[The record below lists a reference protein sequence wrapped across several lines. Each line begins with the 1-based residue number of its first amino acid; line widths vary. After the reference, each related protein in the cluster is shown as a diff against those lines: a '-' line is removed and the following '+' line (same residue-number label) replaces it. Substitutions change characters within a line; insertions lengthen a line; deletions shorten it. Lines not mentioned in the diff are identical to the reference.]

1 MVATDDGPGIPDL
14 NRAMQDGYSTSGG
27 LGLGLPGTRR
37 LMDEFEITPD
47 FGKWYA
53 RDGPAMA
60 AVSRLIEWAVAE
72 HARQGQTESGDR
84 ALAMTIPDGALVAV
98 VDGLGHG
105 SEAADVAKTAVRSLE
120 RHASQPV
127 ISLLRQCHGAL
138 SGTRGAVVSL
148 AAFSARDE
156 TMTWL
161 GVGNVEGLLLRGQ
174 PRRASRASC
183 SCSGAGWWAS
193 TCRRS
198 APRSCRWRG
207 RHPDPRH
214 RRRPK
219 RLPQPEPPAPRSAP
233 AGRRPRHPAPGLQSD
248 DSLVLVAR
256 YLGPEP

>member
-1 MVATDDGPGIPDL
+1 
-14 NRAMQDGYSTSGG
+14 
-27 LGLGLPGTRR
+27 
-37 LMDEFEITPD
+37 
-47 FGKWYA
+47 
-53 RDGPAMA
+53 MA
-60 AVSRLIEWAVAE
+60 AVRAGLIEWAVAE

-84 ALAMTIPDGALVAV
+84 ALAMTTADGALVAV

-105 SEAADVAKTAVRSLE
+105 AEAADVAKTAVRSLE

-127 ISLLRQCHGAL
+127 ISLLRHCHGAL

-174 PRRASRASC
+174 SAMSPPREMLLVRGGVVGVHLPALSAALVPVARGDTLILATD
-183 SCSGAGWWAS
+183 GV
-193 TCRRS
+193 RS
-198 APRSCRWRG
+198 DFLNQNLPHRDPPQRVADHVI
-207 RHPDPRH
+207 RHWG
-214 RRRPK
+214 
-219 RLPQPEPPAPRSAP
+219 S
-233 AGRRPRHPAPGLQSD
+233 QSD